1 MIVASFC
8 FFTVLVALWSLLK
21 YKSYYTT
28 TLSGFFLAGKSNSFW
43 MVGSALLLTNLSA
56 NQFIGENESVYI
68 NNLSVIGWGVSSVVA
83 MLVVSEFLLPI
94 YFKHGFRT
102 IPDFLSLRFNA
113 KTKLIV
119 SVLILVGY
127 IVNLLPPVLYG
138 GALSLAIMF
147 DVPAY
152 FQISYWQSIWV
163 LVWAL
168 GIIGSLYSIL
178 GGLKL
183 ISLSDVSLG
192 LGLFLLALIIP
203 VYAFWYLG
211 TGNIWEGVQQVFL
224 NKTEHLNAVGDKH
237 DAVPFST
244 LFTGMLLI
252 NFYYWGME
260 PYIAQQTLSAK
271 NLKEAQKGMT
281 LAAGGKLLMPLLINL
296 PGLLAIHLLPKVEPS
311 ASVFPNLIVHIFPD
325 ILVGFSLALVFGAAM
340 TTYTAGLQSC
350 GSLFIFN
357 IYKPYL
363 EQCNIIVSESQLVKK
378 GKYFE
383 LIISLS
389 AMFIAPFILF
399 AHDGFYTYLQTVSGL
414 FNMPI
419 FTIMMMG
426 ILSQRVTP
434 AMAQLGLFLYMIS
447 YFTLVFI
454 WKLDLHYLHLFALLF
469 VIIAIIIWIGSKL
482 TQPHYKSTFQ
492 FEFSG
497 LDRTSYWKG
506 RHLVGTILILVM
518 IAIYIV
524 FSPLGLAQ

>member
-1 MIVASFC
+1 MIVFSFC
-8 FFTVLVALWSLLK
+8 LFTGLVALGSLWK
-21 YKSYYTT
+21 FKTNYSN
-28 TLSGFFLAGKSNSFW
+28 TLNGFFLAGKSNSFW

-83 MLVVSEFLLPI
+83 MLLVSEFLLPI

-102 IPDFLSLRFNA
+102 VPDFLALRFDR
-113 KTKLIV
+113 KTKMLV
-119 SVLILVGY
+119 SILILIGY

-138 GALSLAIMF
+138 GALSLATMF
-147 DVPAY
+147 DVPGLLH
-152 FQISYWQSIWV
+152 IGYWQSIWI

-183 ISLSDVSLG
+183 ISLSDLG
-192 LGLFLLALIIP
+192 LGLCLFLLALLIP
-203 VYAFWYLG
+203 IFAFWYLG
-211 TGNIWEGVQQVFL
+211 NGDIWTGILQLFHD
-224 NKTEHLNAVGDKH
+224 KKEHLNAVGGKH

-260 PYIAQQTLSAK
+260 PYIAQQALSAK

-296 PGLLAIHLLPKVEPS
+296 PGLLAVHLLPHVQPT
-311 ASVFPNLIVHIFPD
+311 ASVFPKLIVLIFPD
-325 ILVGFSLALVFGAAM
+325 VLIGFSLALVFGAAM

-350 GSLFIFN
+350 GSLFVFN

-363 EQCNIIVSESQLVKK
+363 ERRNRTLSERELVKK
-378 GKYFE
+378 GKLFE
-383 LIISLS
+383 LIISIS

-399 AHDGFYTYLQTVSGL
+399 AHEGFYTYLQTVSGL

-419 FTIMMMG
+419 FTIMILG
-426 ILSQRVTP
+426 ILSRRVTP
-434 AMAQLGLFLYMIS
+434 RMAQIGLFLYMFS
-447 YFTLVFI
+447 YFFLVFV
-454 WKLDLHYLHLFALLF
+454 WKTDLHYLHLFALLF
-469 VIIAIIIWIGSKL
+469 IAVALVIWGGSKL
-482 TQPHYKSTFQ
+482 SQPNYLSEYQ

-497 LDRTSYWKG
+497 QDKEAYWKG
-506 RHLVGTILILVM
+506 RYGVGAILIVLM
-518 IAIYIV
+518 IVIYLV
-524 FSPLGLAQ
+524 FSPLGIAQ

>member
-1 MIVASFC
+1 MIIASFC
-8 FFTVLVALWSLLK
+8 LFTVAVALWSMFK
-21 YKSYYTT
+21 FKTHYSS
-28 TLSGFFLAGKSNSFW
+28 TLTGFFLAGKSNSFW

-83 MLVVSEFLLPI
+83 MLLVSEFLLPI

-102 IPDFLSLRFNA
+102 IPDFLSLRFDGQ
-113 KTKLIV
+113 TKLVV

-138 GALSLAIMF
+138 GAISLATMF
-147 DVPAY
+147 DVPTY
-152 FQISYWQSIWV
+152 FQISYWQSIWI
-163 LVWAL
+163 LIWTL
-168 GIIGSLYSIL
+168 GVIGSLYSIL
-178 GGLKL
+178 GGLKM
-183 ISLSDVSLG
+183 ISLSDMSLG
-192 LGLFLLALIIP
+192 IGLFFLALTIP
-203 VYAFWYLG
+203 LYAFWYLG
-211 TGNIWEGVQQVFL
+211 GGDFWSGIQHVFL
-224 NKTEHLNAVGDKH
+224 QKTEHLNAVGGKH
-237 DAVPFST
+237 DAVPFAT

-260 PYIAQQTLSAK
+260 PYIAQQALSAK

-281 LAAGGKLLMPLLINL
+281 LAAGFKLLMPLLINL
-296 PGLLAIHLLPKVEPS
+296 PGLLAIHLLPDIQPT

-325 ILVGFSLALVFGAAM
+325 ILIGFSLALVFGAAM

-350 GSLFIFN
+350 GSLFVFN

-363 EQCNIIVSESQLVKK
+363 EHRDIVISERQLVKK

-383 LIISLS
+383 LIISIS

-419 FTIMMMG
+419 FTIMIMG
-426 ILSQRVTP
+426 ILSKKVTP
-434 AMAQLGLFLYMIS
+434 AMAQTGLFLYMFS
-447 YFTLVFI
+447 YFALVFI
-454 WKLDLHYLHLFALLF
+454 WEIDLHYLHLFALLF
-469 VIIAIIIWIGSKL
+469 IIIASTIWIGSSI

-492 FEFSG
+492 FEFTG
-497 LDRTSYWKG
+497 QDRTAYWKG
-506 RHLVGTILILVM
+506 RHLVSVILL
-518 IAIYIV
+518 IAMVSIYLI

>member
-1 MIVASFC
+1 MIIFSFC
-8 FFTVLVALWSLLK
+8 LFTGLVALWSLWK
-21 YKSYYTT
+21 FKTTYST
-28 TLSGFFLAGKSNSFW
+28 TLNGFFLAGKSNSFW

-68 NNLSVIGWGVSSVVA
+68 NNLSVIGWGISSVVA
-83 MLVVSEFLLPI
+83 MLLVSEFLLPI

-102 IPDFLSLRFNA
+102 VPDFLALRFDT
-113 KTKLIV
+113 KTKMLV
-119 SVLILVGY
+119 SILILIGY

-138 GALSLAIMF
+138 GALSLATMF
-147 DVPAY
+147 DVPALLH
-152 FQISYWQSIWV
+152 ITYWQSIWL

-168 GIIGSLYSIL
+168 GVIGSLYSIL

-183 ISLSDVSLG
+183 ISLSDLSLG
-192 LGLFLLALIIP
+192 LCLFLLAVLIP
-203 VYAFWYLG
+203 VFALWHLG
-211 TGNIWEGVQQVFL
+211 GGDVWSGLAQLLHE
-224 NKTEHLNAVGDKH
+224 KKEHLNAVGGKH

-260 PYIAQQTLSAK
+260 PYIAQQALSAR

-296 PGLLAIHLLPKVEPS
+296 PGLLAVHLLPHVQPT
-311 ASVFPNLIVHIFPD
+311 ASVFPKLIVLIFPD
-325 ILVGFSLALVFGAAM
+325 ILIGFSLALVFGAAM

-363 EQCNIIVSESQLVKK
+363 AYRKRPYSEKELVRK
-378 GKYFE
+378 GKLFE
-383 LIISLS
+383 LIISIS

-419 FTIMMMG
+419 FTIMILG
-426 ILSQRVTP
+426 ILSRRVTP
-434 AMAQLGLFLYMIS
+434 RMAQIGLFLYMFS
-447 YFTLVFI
+447 YFFLVFV
-454 WKLDLHYLHLFALLF
+454 WKTELHYLHLFALLF
-469 VIIAIIIWIGSKL
+469 IAVALVIWGGSKL
-482 TQPHYKSTFQ
+482 SQPNYLSEYQ

-497 LDRTSYWKG
+497 QDKEAYWKG
-506 RHLVGTILILVM
+506 RYGVGAILIVLM
-518 IAIYIV
+518 IVIYLV
-524 FSPLGLAQ
+524 FSPLGIAQ

>member
-1 MIVASFC
+1 MVIISFC
-8 FFTVLVALWSLLK
+8 FFTGLVALWSLWKFRTK
-21 YKSYYTT
+21 YTS
-28 TLSGFFLAGKSNSFW
+28 TLNGFFLAGKSNSFW
-43 MVGSALLLTNLSA
+43 MVGAGLLLTNLSA

-83 MLVVSEFLLPI
+83 MLLVSEFLLPI
-94 YFKHGFRT
+94 YFKHGFHT
-102 IPDFLSLRFNA
+102 VPDFLSLRFDP
-113 KTKLIV
+113 KTKILV
-119 SVLILVGY
+119 SMLILIGY

-138 GALSLAIMF
+138 GALSLATMF
-147 DVPAY
+147 DVPGLLH
-152 FQISYWQSIWV
+152 ISYWQSIWL

-168 GIIGSLYSIL
+168 GIIGSFYSIL

-183 ISLSDVSLG
+183 ISLSDLSLG
-192 LGLFLLALIIP
+192 LCLFMLALLIP
-203 VYAFWYLG
+203 IFAFWYLG
-211 TGNIWEGVQQVFL
+211 SGDIWSGVQQVFL
-224 NKTEHLNAVGDKH
+224 SKKEHLNAVGNKH
-237 DAVPFST
+237 DAIPFST

-260 PYIAQQTLSAK
+260 PYIAQQALSAK
-271 NLKEAQKGMT
+271 NLTEAQKGMT
-281 LAAGGKLLMPLLINL
+281 LAAGGKLFMPLLINL
-296 PGLLAIHLLPKVEPS
+296 PGLLAVHLLPNIEPT
-311 ASVFPNLIVHIFPD
+311 ASVFPKLILHIFPD
-325 ILVGFSLALVFGAAM
+325 VLIGFSLALVFGAAM

-363 EQCNIIVSESQLVKK
+363 KHKNIDLSEIQLVKK

-419 FTIMMMG
+419 FTIMIMG
-426 ILSQRVTP
+426 ILSRKITSS
-434 AMAQLGLFLYMIS
+434 MAQVGLFLYMIS
-447 YFTLVFI
+447 YFVLVFI

-469 VIIAIIIWIGSKL
+469 LAIAFIMWIGSKW
-482 TQPHYKSTFQ
+482 TQPHYLSTFQ

-497 LDRTSYWKG
+497 QDRASYWKG
-506 RHLVGTILILVM
+506 RYLVGTILLLLMVS
-518 IAIYIV
+518 IYLI
-524 FSPLGLAQ
+524 FSPLGLAR

>member
-1 MIVASFC
+1 MIIFSFC
-8 FFTVLVALWSLLK
+8 LFTGLVALWSLWK
-21 YKSYYTT
+21 FKSNYST
-28 TLSGFFLAGKSNSFW
+28 TLNGFFLAGKSNSYW

-83 MLVVSEFLLPI
+83 MLLVSEFLLPI

-102 IPDFLSLRFNA
+102 VPDFLALRFDG
-113 KTKLIV
+113 KTKLMV
-119 SVLILVGY
+119 SIIILVGY

-138 GALSLAIMF
+138 GALSLATMF
-147 DVPAY
+147 DVPGILN
-152 FQISYWQSIWV
+152 ISYWQSIWL

-183 ISLSDVSLG
+183 ISLSDLG
-192 LGLFLLALIIP
+192 LGLCLFLLAVLIPIF
-203 VYAFWYLG
+203 ALWYLG
-211 TGNIWEGVQQVFL
+211 KGDIWSGVLRIFHE
-224 NKTEHLNAVGDKH
+224 KTEHLNAVGSKH

-260 PYIAQQTLSAK
+260 PYIAQQALSAK

-281 LAAGGKLLMPLLINL
+281 LAAAGKLLMPLLINL
-296 PGLLAIHLLPKVEPS
+296 PGLLAVHLLPNVQPT
-311 ASVFPNLIVHIFPD
+311 ASVFPKLIVLIFPD
-325 ILVGFSLALVFGAAM
+325 MLIGFSLALVFGAAM

-363 EQCNIIVSESQLVKK
+363 EVKNKPVSETELVKK
-378 GKYFE
+378 GKLFE
-383 LIISLS
+383 FIISIS

-419 FTIMMMG
+419 FTIMLLG
-426 ILSQRVTP
+426 ILSRRVTP
-434 AMAQLGLFLYMIS
+434 GMARIGLFLYMLS
-447 YFTLVFI
+447 YFLMVFV
-454 WKLDLHYLHLFALLF
+454 WKTELHYLHLFALLF
-469 VIIAIIIWIGSKL
+469 VAVALIIWCGSKIS
-482 TQPHYKSTFQ
+482 QPNYIAAYE

-497 LDRTSYWKG
+497 QKKDSYWTG
-506 RHLVGTILILVM
+506 RYRVGMILLLLMVL
-518 IAIYIV
+518 IYII
-524 FSPLGLAQ
+524 FSPMGIAQ